1 MKTIIL
7 ILFLTACVNLSFL
20 QEPISNEYVVATAD
34 RSTIYIINDQMGR
47 LIYTTWQNDPIY
59 NGTAPKVILVNDLRK
74 YRRRV
79 TKKQKNNNYDNRT
92 SSKGKE

>member
-1 MKTIIL
+1 MKTITL
-7 ILFLTACVNLSFL
+7 ILFLTACVNLSFS

-59 NGTAPKVILVNDLRK
+59 NGTTPKVILVNDLRK

-79 TKKQKNNNYDNRT
+79 TKKQKNNNYDNST